1 MGAVELIN
9 GWVTNGA
16 LWPVAAAPFVG
27 SFCGTLIRRLPAGR
41 GFVGGRSMCEA
52 CGHVLS
58 IPDLVPVA
66 SFLALR
72 GRCRFCGARIGWDAL
87 AVELAATGVAVWA
100 ALAGLDGV
108 LLWASCGLGWAL
120 LTLAWIDAVCL
131 RLPDVLTLPLIL
143 AGLAEAA
150 WLEPEALDARAF
162 GAAVGYT
169 ALWAV
174 AWAYRRVR
182 RRDGLGLG
190 DAKLLAAGGAWVGV
204 WLLGD
209 VILAAALGGL
219 LWAVRQGR
227 VNLSARVPF
236 GPFLAG
242 AIWVAWL
249 YLA

>member
-9 GWVTNGA
+9 VWVASGA

-27 SFCGTLIRRLPAGR
+27 SFCGVLIRRIPEGR
-41 GFVGGRSMCEA
+41 GVVGGRSACEA
-52 CGHVLS
+52 CEHALGVR
-58 IPDLVPVA
+58 DLVPLA
-66 SFLALR
+66 SFVALR
-72 GRCRFCGARIGWDAL
+72 GRCRFCGAPIGWDVL
-87 AVELAATGVAVWA
+87 AIEVAATGVALWA
-100 ALAGLDGV
+100 VLAGLDGAV
-108 LLWASCGLGWAL
+108 LWASCALGWAL
-120 LTLAWIDAVCL
+120 LTLGWIDAVCL

-150 WLEPEALDARAF
+150 WLEPEALRARAF
-162 GAAVGYT
+162 GAAFGYT

-174 AWAYRRVR
+174 AWAYRRAR
-182 RRDGLGLG
+182 RREGLGLG

-209 VILAAALGGL
+209 VLLAAAVAGL
-219 LWAVRQGR
+219 VWAVRRGS
-227 VNLSARVPF
+227 VDLAARVPF

-242 AIWVAWL
+242 GIWLVWL